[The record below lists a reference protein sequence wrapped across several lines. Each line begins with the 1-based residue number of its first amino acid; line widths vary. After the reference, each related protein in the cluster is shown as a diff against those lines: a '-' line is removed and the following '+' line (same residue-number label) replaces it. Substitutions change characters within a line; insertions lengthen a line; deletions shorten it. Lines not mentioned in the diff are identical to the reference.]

1 MMNFLN
7 RNNEEI
13 RIFWNEDLFKGMT
26 RSEIINFKNKNRK
39 LVVKYYKLSMK
50 CQKAEKELFEARDK
64 FLASKNVV
72 VKNNNLKLKLTVG
85 GLALATV
92 CTVGAMKSNAVTST
106 DVNSTVKTVELT
118 EVENLAT
125 IDELVAEV
133 SRVHAFSRQNV

>member
-50 CQKAEKELFEARDK
+50 CQKVEKELFEARDK

-85 GLALATV
+85 GSYTASKTLEIL
-92 CTVGAMKSNAVTST
+92 
-106 DVNSTVKTVELT
+106 VKVSKIFTR
-118 EVENLAT
+118 
-125 IDELVAEV
+125 IFLV
-133 SRVHAFSRQNV
+133 QI